1 MTRLA
6 ASPQVI
12 GAIQRLSAT
21 SPASDPVDQV
31 QDFLANYQSKGLS
44 AEAAAARTA
53 ADLAAGSS
61 PSVSRR
67 FELLSE

>member
-1 MTRLA
+1 
-6 ASPQVI
+6 
-12 GAIQRLSAT
+12 
-21 SPASDPVDQV
+21 VDQV